1 MRLGVSQILRI
12 HRTKGLILLNGTV
25 KGIHQLN
32 KERVPAD
39 LLEERFFHLTTLM
52 PSSRMIFSVL
62 LRCGCS
68 SMVELQPSKL
78 AMRVRS
84 PSPAPTGLGP
94 KKRRSASAQL
104 DRSIAFVVQSTRLRR
119 HCLGCATLNC
129 ATEPTLGVL
138 RQLAVALSVSAD

>member
-52 PSSRMIFSVL
+52 PSSRMVLSVL

-84 PSPAPTGLGP
+84 PSPAPTELDP
-94 KKRRSASAQL
+94 KQW
-104 DRSIAFVVQSTRLRR
+104 TRLMRAR
-119 HCLGCATLNC
+119 SGFDVALQIHLASDSSVNC
-129 ATEPTLGVL
+129 A
-138 RQLAVALSVSAD
+138 AVVDCRSSRCSPPWPMKAP